1 VKRQTRKDLKTDKF
15 AQEVGQTFDFLSKH
29 RAESMRYG
37 AIGLAVVAIV
47 VGIYFYTRHQATV
60 REEALADALAL
71 NNAEVSPT
79 PKPPNKNFAT
89 KEEMDA
95 AWTKAYTDLAT
106 KFHGTQEGAIAQIFM
121 AAKQS
126 DKGNLA
132 EAEKIYKDVMDSAP
146 KEYSGWA
153 RISLAQVYASE
164 NKLPEARALLDYL
177 IAHPTETIS
186 KEQATIE
193 LAEIL
198 AKSNPAEAR
207 KLVEPLTKSRNAVSR
222 TAINVMGQLPQSN

>member
-1 VKRQTRKDLKTDKF
+1 MKRQTRKDLKTDKF
-15 AQEVGQTFDFLSKH
+15 AQEVGQTFDFLTTHKS
-29 RAESMRYG
+29 ESIRYG
-37 AIGLAVVAIV
+37 AIGLAVLVIV
-47 VGIYFYTRHQATV
+47 GGTYIYMRHQTV
-60 REEALADALAL
+60 VRQEALAQAMKL
-71 NNAEVSPT
+71 NNAVVSAT
-79 PKPPNKNFAT
+79 PQPPNMNFAT
-89 KEEMDA
+89 QAELDT
-95 AWTKAYTDLAT
+95 AWNKAFTDLAT
-106 KFHGTQEGAIAQIFM
+106 NYHGHEEGAIAQIFL

-132 EAEKIYKDVMDSAP
+132 EAEKMYKDVMDSAP
-146 KEYSGWA
+146 KEFSAWA

-164 NKLPEARALLDYL
+164 NKMQDARALLEYL

-207 KLVEPLTKSRNAVSR
+207 KLVEPLRNSRTAVSR
-222 TAINVMGQLPQSN
+222 TAIDVVGRLPQPN